1 MSDEDGLTCRKR
13 TKKVRWD
20 EHGRTLT
27 WDGEEAREEAE
38 AQTAREESRE
48 EAEGQE
54 AREEAREEAE
64 AQAAR
69 EARRKVSETKQREA
83 KQREAKQREAKQ
95 REAKQ
100 REAKQRFAGT
110 GANPEFN
117 AHVGSSFG
125 PGTYSIDCTTFTI
138 ELNKLPAG
146 RLAAKLAQAATQLQ
160 QERQRLLGLLDQN
173 TASLK
178 GLDLV

>member
-1 MSDEDGLTCRKR
+1 MSDEDGEYRRKR

-20 EHGRTLT
+20 ERGRTLT

-38 AQTAREESRE
+38 AQA
-48 EAEGQE
+48 

-69 EARRKVSETKQREA
+69 EARRKVA
-83 KQREAKQREAKQ
+83 EAKQ

-100 REAKQRFAGT
+100 REAKQRFTGT

-117 AHVGSSFG
+117 AHVG
-125 PGTYSIDCTTFTI
+125 
-138 ELNKLPAG
+138 
-146 RLAAKLAQAATQLQ
+146 
-160 QERQRLLGLLDQN
+160 
-173 TASLK
+173 
-178 GLDLV
+178 

>member
-1 MSDEDGLTCRKR
+1 MSDEDGEYRRKR
-13 TKKVRWD
+13 TKNVRWD
-20 EHGRTLT
+20 ERGRTLT

-38 AQTAREESRE
+38 AQA
-48 EAEGQE
+48 

-69 EARRKVSETKQREA
+69 EARRKVA
-83 KQREAKQREAKQ
+83 
-95 REAKQ
+95 
-100 REAKQRFAGT
+100 EAKQRFTGT

-125 PGTYSIDCTTFTI
+125 PGTYSIDGTTFTI

-146 RLAAKLAQAATQLQ
+146 RLAATPAQAATHLQ
-160 QERQRLLGLLDQN
+160 QERQRLLRLLDQN
-173 TASLK
+173 TASLTA
-178 GLDLV
+178 LDLV

>member
-1 MSDEDGLTCRKR
+1 MSDEDGEYRRKR

-20 EHGRTLT
+20 ERGRTLT
-27 WDGEEAREEAE
+27 WDG
-38 AQTAREESRE
+38 
-48 EAEGQE
+48 
-54 AREEAREEAE
+54 EEAREEAE

-69 EARRKVSETKQREA
+69 EARRKVA
-83 KQREAKQREAKQ
+83 
-95 REAKQ
+95 
-100 REAKQRFAGT
+100 EAKQRFTGT

-125 PGTYSIDCTTFTI
+125 PGTYSIDGTTFTI

-146 RLAAKLAQAATQLQ
+146 RLAATPAQAATHLQ
-160 QERQRLLGLLDQN
+160 QERQRLLRLLDQN
-173 TASLK
+173 TASLT

>member
-1 MSDEDGLTCRKR
+1 MSDEDGLTRRKR

-20 EHGRTLT
+20 ERGRTLT
-27 WDGEEAREEAE
+27 WDGEEAREEAK
-38 AQTAREESRE
+38 AQAAREEAQE
-48 EAEGQE
+48 EAEAQA

-69 EARRKVSETKQREA
+69 EARRKVA
-83 KQREAKQREAKQ
+83 
-95 REAKQ
+95 
-100 REAKQRFAGT
+100 EAKQRFTGT

-125 PGTYSIDCTTFTI
+125 PGTYSIDGTTFTI

-146 RLAAKLAQAATQLQ
+146 RLAAKPAQADTQLQ

>member
-1 MSDEDGLTCRKR
+1 MSDEDGLNRRKR
-13 TKKVRWD
+13 TKKVTWD
-20 EHGRTLT
+20 DGRTLT
-27 WDGEEAREEAE
+27 WDGEEAREEAK
-38 AQTAREESRE
+38 AQAAREEAQE
-48 EAEGQE
+48 EAEAQA

-83 KQREAKQREAKQ
+83 KQREAKQR
-95 REAKQ
+95 
-100 REAKQRFAGT
+100 FTGT

-125 PGTYSIDCTTFTI
+125 PGTYSIDGTTFTI

-146 RLAAKLAQAATQLQ
+146 RLAATPAQAATHLQ
-160 QERQRLLGLLDQN
+160 QERQRLLRLLDQN
-173 TASLK
+173 TASLT